1 MGCGSVHL
9 WGVEGSIYGAGE
21 STYGVWRGPS
31 MGRGGSIYGGIYG
44 AGEPIYGAG
53 GVPLW
58 GDLWGGRVHLWGG
71 GGSIYGAIY
80 GAGES
85 IYGAGG
91 VHLGGIY
98 GAGESIYGAGGSRG
112 SAPPPSIAAQGHK

>member
-1 MGCGSVHL
+1 MGRG
-9 WGVEGSIYGAGE
+9 GFIYGRIYGAGE
-21 STYGVWRGPS
+21 S
-31 MGRGGSIYGGIYG
+31 
-44 AGEPIYGAG
+44 IYGAG
-53 GVPLW
+53 GL
-58 GDLWGGRVHLWGG
+58 HLWGG
-71 GGSIYGAIY
+71 GGSIYGGIY

>member
-1 MGCGSVHL
+1 MGCGRVHL

-31 MGRGGSIYGGIYG
+31 MGRGGSIYGG
-44 AGEPIYGAG
+44 
-53 GVPLW
+53 
-58 GDLWGGRVHLWGG
+58 
-71 GGSIYGAIY
+71 IY